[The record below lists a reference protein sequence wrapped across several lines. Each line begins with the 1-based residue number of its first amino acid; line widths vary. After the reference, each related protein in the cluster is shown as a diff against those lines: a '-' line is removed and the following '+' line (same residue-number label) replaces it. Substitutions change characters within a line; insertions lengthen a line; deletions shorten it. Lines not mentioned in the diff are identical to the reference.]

1 MTTTVYSIY
10 HGAAGAAPIPMIRKE
25 QKMLKLFR
33 NLTRRDWGLTL
44 LSFVFILTQVWL
56 DLTLP
61 DYMSE
66 ITELVQLPDSAMSTI
81 LSAGGKMLLCALG
94 SLLSSVIVAV
104 CVARIA
110 SSFGAKLRLRLFDR
124 VQAFSMEE
132 IGRFSTASL
141 ITRSTN
147 DVTQVTTAV
156 VMGLQVVLKAPL
168 TATWAIIKIADKN
181 WQWTLSTGVAIGILL
196 VLVAIGMV
204 VVLPKFNRLQV
215 LTDELNRVTREN
227 LTGIRVVRAYN
238 AEDYQE
244 EKFKTA
250 NDTLTK
256 TSLSAVR
263 TLASMMPSIQFVLSG
278 LSLAIYWIG
287 AALINGAAMMD
298 KIGIFSDM
306 IVFSAYAM
314 QVVMSFV
321 MLVILFI
328 ILPRAQVSARR
339 IRQVMDTKPS
349 IHDGTRTDGEDGRR
363 GEVEFRHVSFRYPD
377 AEEDVLHDLSFTVKA
392 GQTLAFIGATGSG
405 KSTAINLIPRFYD
418 VTEGEVL
425 VDGVDVREYTQEAL
439 HNKLGYVSQKA
450 VLFGGTVK
458 SNVAYGENGESEA
471 SEEQI
476 TDAISTAQASEFV
489 DELADGMNAY
499 VAQGGTNL
507 SGGQKQRLSIARAVC
522 RKPEIFIFDD
532 SFSALDYKTDRALR
546 ETLDRECADT
556 TRIIV
561 AQRIGTI
568 RDADSIIVLDEG
580 RVAGIG
586 THQELM
592 ASCEVYRQIAYSQ
605 LSKEELE

>member
-1 MTTTVYSIY
+1 
-10 HGAAGAAPIPMIRKE
+10 
-25 QKMLKLFR
+25 MLKLFR
-33 NLTRRDWGLTL
+33 YLTRRDWGLTA

-66 ITELVQLPDSAMSTI
+66 ITELVQLPDSAMGTI

-110 SSFGAKLRLRLFDR
+110 SGFGAKLRLRLFDR

-349 IHDGTRTDGEDGRR
+349 IHDGTRTDGEEGRR

-377 AEEDVLHDLSFTVKA
+377 AEEDVLHDLSFTVKS

-458 SNVAYGENGESEA
+458 SNVAYGENGNA
-471 SEEQI
+471 SATDEQI
-476 TDAISTAQASEFV
+476 TDAIATAQASEFV
-489 DELADGMNAY
+489 DELADGMDAY